1 MLRAATGL
9 SVALALLGCNRA
21 VSTPDEGLKSGRG
34 HGSFSLTSGGAIA
47 QPSTADRNAARK
59 APQVVIVLDVYHLLL
74 PAGAVSNSDEF
85 WKRIDE
91 DAIDVAT
98 HDLLLKNGI
107 RIGLGHDNDWPYF
120 KGLLG
125 KHPSS
130 KQSRLRSEPGK
141 EGYLELG
148 MRTTIPEQSIFGID
162 DQGVD
167 WGRRFEKCDD
177 LLGISFIAST
187 HNPGEAVVKV
197 CPIVRGLRQTY
208 SVSILNNEETQI
220 EQNHSEH
227 LYDMRCEA
235 VIPVNTFLIVSPSKQ
250 ASQLAT
256 SLGAT
261 FLTSEGKAE
270 PLEHVLVL
278 VPRAFRTNETPP
290 PADILN

>member
-1 MLRAATGL
+1 MLRLVNAFC
-9 SVALALLGCNRA
+9 VALALAGCNRA
-21 VSTPDEGLKSGRG
+21 VSTNDDGIRSGRG

-47 QPSTADRNAARK
+47 QPSLADRNTARRT
-59 APQVVIVLDVYHLLL
+59 PQVVIVLDIYHLML
-74 PAGAVSNSDEF
+74 PAGAVSNSDDF

-91 DAIDVAT
+91 DSIDVAT

-125 KHPSS
+125 KHPASR
-130 KQSRLRSEPGK
+130 QNRLRSEPGK
-141 EGYLELG
+141 EGYLELE
-148 MRTTIPEQSIFGID
+148 MQATIPEQSIFGID
-162 DQGVD
+162 DRGID

-187 HNPGEAVVKV
+187 HNTGEALVKV

-208 SVSILNNEETQI
+208 SVSVLNNEETQI
-220 EQNHSEH
+220 EQSHSEH

-235 VIPVNTFLIVSPSKQ
+235 AVPVNTFLIVSPSKE
-250 ASQLAT
+250 ASQLTT

-270 PLEHVLVL
+270 PIEHVLVV
-278 VPRAFRTNETPP
+278 VPRAFRTNEPP
-290 PADILN
+290 PAADILN